1 MWWNGETPSEMEGD
15 SFEHKEVTLSQS
27 VTKSSTLI
35 SKSQSKFQFILF
47 WEHDVIIL
55 WKTNVENL

>member
-1 MWWNGETPSEMEGD
+1 MKWGKWGE

-27 VTKSSTLI
+27 VAKSSTLI

-47 WEHDVIIL
+47 
-55 WKTNVENL
+55 